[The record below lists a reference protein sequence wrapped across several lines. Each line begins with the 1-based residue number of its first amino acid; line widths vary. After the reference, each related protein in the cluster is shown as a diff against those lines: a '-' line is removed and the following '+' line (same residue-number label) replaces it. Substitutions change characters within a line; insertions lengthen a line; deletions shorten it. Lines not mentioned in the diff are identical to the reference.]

1 MSTKTIKQRIALVAV
16 SALTA
21 GLFTVVSA
29 PAAKATLSTGAQAST
44 LMLATYDPVGT
55 LTADASTTLTSNRSK
70 GWVSDTS
77 STAATVWAASSVTY
91 GNSTA
96 GGAHTGVVTT
106 NAKIAFIANSASS
119 NTSGVTVVVTGGTI
133 SDVAASTGTASLNG
147 TATAVSVFATGVTA
161 TGTPPQNGAVT
172 HSDVTLTGLFEISA
186 AAGQTATITAYTGD
200 GIVGTTTRTAG
211 ALIGTWT
218 LTVAAASASGVY
230 NAGESTVTQQA
241 CIAKSA
247 AAAGTN
253 SYDTISRCQN
263 GTMGVVYVNLKD
275 AYASNITGGSLAA
288 TATNGSLVNVIVST
302 PASADNYAATAAFD
316 SGTLAASNYVVVT
329 QPTAN
334 TAGSTTVTITHQG
347 TVVGTKTIN
356 WTGDAASIAV
366 DTVNSSATIRNGA
379 STTTSTS
386 QPLNV
391 VYVVKDAAGNVL
403 STSTRP
409 TVANATGS
417 MVGAT
422 ISTSDSV
429 GVVQYSLAA
438 GLGYGV
444 DTINHP
450 GGDQPDNRGAG
461 TYQLKFLKADGSPI
475 YSNTVK
481 VTVSYGTAYTFTASW
496 NAAQYAPGD
505 IGTITITAK
514 DAYGNLISTGQTLAG
529 LNIVTGLSTVG
540 TACSTSSTFLNG
552 VKTCTY
558 SAGNTTGGFAWSVA
572 LTTGSSQ
579 VPVTGTVKIV
589 DGAVSNAEVLKSI
602 VALIASINKQIAA
615 LQKLILKR

>member
-77 STAATVWAASSVTY
+77 STAATVWAAGGVTY

-106 NAKIAFIANSASS
+106 NAKIAFLANSASS

-172 HSDVTLTGLFEISA
+172 HADVSLTGLFEISA

-263 GTMGVVYVNLKD
+263 GTMGVIYVNLKD

>member
-77 STAATVWAASSVTY
+77 STAATVWAAGGVTY

>member
-77 STAATVWAASSVTY
+77 STAATVWAAGGVTY

-106 NAKIAFIANSASS
+106 NAKIAFLANSASS

-172 HSDVTLTGLFEISA
+172 HADVSLTGLFEISA

>member
-77 STAATVWAASSVTY
+77 STAATVWAAGGVTY

-106 NAKIAFIANSASS
+106 NAKIAFLANSASS

>member
-106 NAKIAFIANSASS
+106 NAKIAFLANSASS

-366 DTVNSSATIRNGA
+366 DTTNSSATIRNGA

>member
-77 STAATVWAASSVTY
+77 STAATVWAAGGVTY

-172 HSDVTLTGLFEISA
+172 HSDVSLTGLFEISA

>member
-172 HSDVTLTGLFEISA
+172 HSDVSLTGLFEISA

>member
-44 LMLATYDPVGT
+44 LMLSTYDPVGT

-172 HSDVTLTGLFEISA
+172 HSDVSLTGLFEISA